1 MFAKALLET
10 SVIYFN
16 LFVVYGTKIKG
27 RDFEQDHS
35 QEADTLLPYQV
46 LASVD
51 EVNGI
56 KRYVFGHQTQT
67 YSHSCLIVSHG
78 RLGSHSICS
87 LKFLTGKGV
96 KYRDIDVVDRV
107 KVIGHGKCQGLIG
120 LHNFTGADWGGKFV
134 GITKK
139 TWITEYLKLCDD
151 DPVITC
157 FRELGD
163 SHVAMELIGKEL
175 PENLRPLEHFV
186 CRVYRRTGP
195 TTLPP
200 LRCEMFRSKNLEGE
214 ICYHQ
219 LL

>member
-1 MFAKALLET
+1 M
-10 SVIYFN
+10 
-16 LFVVYGTKIKG
+16 YGTKIKG

-35 QEADTLLPYQV
+35 REEADTLLPHQV

-51 EVNGI
+51 ESKWQEICVWSPDTD
-56 KRYVFGHQTQT
+56 VLT
-67 YSHSCLIVSHG
+67 LLLDLVSHG
-78 RLGSHSICS
+78 RLVSHSICS

-96 KYRDIDVVDRV
+96 KYREIDVANRV

-120 LHNFTGADWGGKFV
+120 FHNFTGADWDGKFI

-139 TWITEYLKLCDD
+139 TWVTEYLKLPDD
-151 DPVITC
+151 DPLITC

-186 CRVYRRTGP
+186 CHVYRRTGP
-195 TTLPP
+195 TTLPD
-200 LRCEMFRSKNLEGE
+200 
-214 ICYHQ
+214 Q
-219 LL
+219 LLLPWQRKTENFNRKLAITRRRLLSIGGSV